1 MRILHFSL
9 SFFSIIFLL
18 SVLSCQK
25 VSDNIIEDYS
35 TSSDQIDLDIELS
48 TGRVIPASFNKPSG
62 KKMDVVLVLPEE
74 GNYQLED
81 QIARRYFER
90 GYMVLRLDHNAFF
103 GLNGAEQATLATIDF
118 IKRDLKK
125 YNIDLGK
132 LILQASF
139 KSASQAFLTALET
152 QVDAII
158 ISEPTTDNDIWRE
171 AQNEE
176 KLAELKAPFLLISS
190 EDKPANVQEKL
201 NNLETTYH
209 NCKPCQEG
217 SQFVYHPGTPEEWN
231 QDMIWELIFEF
242 LDE

>member
-9 SFFSIIFLL
+9 SLFSVVFLL
-18 SVLSCQK
+18 TFLSCQK
-25 VSDNIIEDYS
+25 ASNSIIEDYS
-35 TSSDQIDLDIELS
+35 TSSDQVDLDIELS
-48 TGRVIPASFNKPSG
+48 KGRVIPASFNKPVG
-62 KKMDVVLVLPEE
+62 KKMDVVLLLPEE

-81 QIARRYFER
+81 QIAMRYFER
-90 GYMVLRLDHNAFF
+90 GYMVLRLDHDAFF
-103 GLNGAEQATLATIDF
+103 GMGSSEQATLATIDF
-118 IKRDLKK
+118 IKRDLQK

-139 KSASQAFLTALET
+139 KSASQAFLTALEI

-158 ISEPTTDNDIWRE
+158 MSEPTTDNDIWRE
-171 AQNEE
+171 AQKEE
-176 KLAELKAPFLLISS
+176 KLAALKAPFLLISA

-201 NNLETTYH
+201 NNIETTYH
-209 NCKPCQEG
+209 NCKTCQEG

-242 LDE
+242 LEA